1 MPSLPR
7 SPEGFKEHSRIVVGV
22 DGSEDSLR
30 ALAWAAREA
39 EVRGAALDIVHSFMF
54 RTVIED
60 KTPEP
65 FRRDRA
71 VLEEA
76 LARAAEV
83 APAVHAEGTLTEPPA
98 REALIVASEG
108 ADLLVVGPRGLGGVG
123 QLMMGSVSSY
133 CVHHAHCPVVV
144 VRSVPALVGADPG
157 VVNDR

>member
-7 SPEGFKEHSRIVVGV
+7 SPEEFKEHSRIVVGV
-22 DGSEDSLR
+22 DGSDDSRR

-39 EVRGAALDIVHSFMF
+39 EVRGADLDIVHSYMF

-65 FRRDRA
+65 FCKDRA

-76 LARAAEV
+76 MARAAEL
-83 APAVHAEGTLTEPPA
+83 APTVHAGGTLTEPPA
-98 REALIVASEG
+98 REALVAASEG

-144 VRSVPALVGADPG
+144 VRSVPALAGTLPLAVSDG
-157 VVNDR
+157 